1 MKKLITIISMIFLSN
16 AALALDV
23 NSAFFDAQNYTGLS
37 ALKDTE
43 HGREIILLDD
53 ILSQTKP
60 HTKTGQKCIAGLNTH
75 RTCEQQIW
83 KIDDYIFEQYTEEY
97 TKREIA
103 DFIKNEQSGQLF
115 GYIIISKK
123 GVLTRN
129 GAQVSQ
135 IFAFT
140 KYEDGTAYA
149 DMSVPYYKMGFKKH
163 PYMDILLSD

>member
-1 MKKLITIISMIFLSN
+1 MKKLIAVISMLLLSDFV
-16 AALALDV
+16 LALDV
-23 NSAFFDAQNYTGLS
+23 SSYFFDAQNDTGLA

-53 ILSQTKP
+53 ILSQVKP

-75 RTCEQQIW
+75 RSCEQQIW
-83 KIDDYIFEQYTEEY
+83 RIDNYTFEQYTEEY

-103 DFIKNEQSGQLF
+103 DFIKNEQGGQSF
-115 GYIIISKK
+115 GYLIISKK
-123 GVLTRN
+123 GALTRN

-163 PYMDILLSD
+163 PYMDILLTD